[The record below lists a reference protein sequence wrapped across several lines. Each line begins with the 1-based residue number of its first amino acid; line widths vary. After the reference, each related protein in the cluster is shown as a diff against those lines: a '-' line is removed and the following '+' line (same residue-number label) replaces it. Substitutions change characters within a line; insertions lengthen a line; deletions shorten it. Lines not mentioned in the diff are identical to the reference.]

1 MFELPPKHKSRR
13 KNDWKN
19 KLKIKFNDNFDE
31 WYARYINSNEC
42 EKCNEPYKNRHD
54 RQLDHDHET
63 GEPRNI
69 LCNKCNKWTDKPI
82 NKDNK
87 LGHQYICK
95 SYSTNAKQGYKYVF
109 RLKRNKKIV
118 IDKSSVDLEKIIKIR
133 DEFIKDN
140 PQYF

>member
-19 KLKIKFNDNFDE
+19 KLKIKFNNNFDE

-42 EKCNEPYKNRHD
+42 EKCNEPYKNSRD
-54 RQLDHDHET
+54 RQLDHDHNT

-69 LCNKCNKWTDKPI
+69 LCNKCNKWTDKPV
-82 NKDNK
+82 NKDNNT
-87 LGHQYICK
+87 GHQYICK
-95 SYSTNAKQGYKYVF
+95 ITMKKYKLGYTYLF
-109 RLKRNKKIV
+109 SLKRNETIV
-118 IDKSSVDLEKIIKIR
+118 VYKTSLDLEKLIKYR
-133 DEFIKDN
+133 DQFIKDN